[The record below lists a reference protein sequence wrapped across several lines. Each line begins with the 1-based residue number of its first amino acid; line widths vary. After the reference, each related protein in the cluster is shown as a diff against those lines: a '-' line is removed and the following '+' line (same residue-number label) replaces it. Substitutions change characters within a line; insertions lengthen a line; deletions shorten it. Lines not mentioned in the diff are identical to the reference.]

1 MGRWTGDDRT
11 GDDDRPEWERMW
23 TGLRDGEFLGP
34 EDGVRKRGLVS
45 INRGWLAR
53 GGLMRLY
60 ADRLEFEPNPLERL
74 MLARRWSLPF
84 RDIER
89 LERRPERPDEV
100 SPIGQIPR
108 IRLHTA
114 AAPDR
119 RPPRGRDPRRLA
131 GRDPPA
137 LGLVSTVGRGGGGG
151 LSPRTSVISRS
162 PRVTRPEARE
172 PRRRARSPAC
182 A

>member
-1 MGRWTGDDRT
+1 MGRRTGDHRA

-53 GGLMRLY
+53 GGLLRLY

-74 MLARRWSLPF
+74 MAARRWSLPF
-84 RDIER
+84 GEIAR

-100 SPIGQIPR
+100 SPVGQIPR
-108 IRLHTA
+108 IRLHTTA
-114 AAPDR
+114 GAQIDVIPAGATIDDWLGEIEHAWAWQRRMSVEAP
-119 RPPRGRDPRRLA
+119 A
-131 GRDPPA
+131 
-137 LGLVSTVGRGGGGG
+137 
-151 LSPRTSVISRS
+151 
-162 PRVTRPEARE
+162 E
-172 PRRRARSPAC
+172 
-182 A
+182 

>member
-1 MGRWTGDDRT
+1 MARWTGDDRA

-23 TGLRDGEFLGP
+23 VGLRDGEFLGP

-60 ADRLEFEPNPLERL
+60 ADRIEFEPNPLERL

-89 LERRPERPDEV
+89 LERRPERPDQV
-100 SPIGQIPR
+100 SPVGQIPR
-108 IRLHTA
+108 IRLHTVA
-114 AAPDR
+114 GAQIDVIPAGGSLD
-119 RPPRGRDPRRLA
+119 DWLLA
-131 GRDPPA
+131 MEHVWA
-137 LGLVSTVGRGGGGG
+137 WH
-151 LSPRTSVISRS
+151 
-162 PRVTRPEARE
+162 
-172 PRRRARSPAC
+172 RRASEEAPADRDDP
-182 A
+182 